1 MESDVEGRDNSMAG
15 KEDELTKRT
24 DGSSIKPVSSLL
36 SHFEALKNARGSS
49 EAVPSPQD
57 NRSKFL
63 RQNNA
68 HLGSIGRVSLDLPRP
83 QSSWSSTS
91 GASNGERPM
100 TPRNPGVPLPR
111 SASPSR
117 KVHKRPM
124 SMNFG
129 STPQL
134 TPSVTINSPKSP
146 PRTNPVSRSGSRSP
160 ERLLATI
167 APGRIAKFNTLP
179 AQPPLPAVTQS
190 SAANSAEMQS
200 QDSSHVPGVLSSHHF
215 PARTSSIAP
224 AVNRAEKPKIPAKP
238 KSPPE
243 HGSRRLTPEPIEK
256 PDKSVSPFSTP
267 PSSEGSPS
275 PGRSTFA
282 APQPPSPEAVRTK
295 FEARNRGRGSE
306 AFSPQSRETKRDPRF
321 MGFSSP
327 TGSIEPRD
335 PRSLGFSTNAST
347 SMARTH
353 ENVPARASTVSER
366 SSHRI
371 TGSIDARHLA
381 SSQQKPAQRHVS
393 EQART
398 LPPPTI
404 PKISSGF
411 SSVQRDPSQFG
422 TSKNSSSEPQVENA
436 APRAPPLP
444 PTEWSRTQANSHDPL
459 PPPQSFDRSRKP
471 TPQARKSSVP
481 SVAGRTEFPPP
492 PRRTTFEGSTTQD
505 QTFAKQNIDSN
516 HKPKFTQRRYAD
528 DSDEEQEYEQDLP
541 ITRSEYP
548 DSSQANRRPPQFHQ
562 GAQAIPTKFDS
573 RVFDMCGQY
582 ICTTGYVTRAWD
594 LSRGEQIFSL
604 SHGETVK
611 MTSVAFKPGQNLEDE
626 GARLWIGSNIG
637 ELHEIDV
644 ATRAVVA
651 TSGVHNRREVIRIL
665 RNRKDLWTL
674 DDEGKLFV
682 WCAEEFR
689 MPSLKYGHHAHRVP
703 KGHTFSMTVQDM
715 LWYAT
720 GKEVRIFRPG
730 HDISFSILQQP
741 LCQPGTGDITSGAYT
756 SRQDGRVYLGHA
768 DGKVSIYN
776 AKDYACV
783 GVIKVS
789 DYKISAIA
797 FVGENLW
804 AAYKTGKIY
813 VYDTS
818 CNPWKVKKD
827 WRAHDGPTVS
837 MLLDPS
843 SIWTLNR
850 LQVASLGHDNCIR
863 LWDGM
868 LEEDWLEA
876 AMQRNDLKYCTFRE
890 IRAAVVT
897 WNVGACNPS
906 DMRSDF
912 ISDAIHVEDPPELLV
927 FGFQEIVDL
936 EDRAVTAKSIFGF
949 GKKKDK
955 ENAKSE
961 QYVSR
966 VYREWRDYL
975 GKCINR
981 YTDPRYS
988 YTEVHTS
995 CLIGL
1000 FQCIFVRQKEEKSI
1014 RNVNFSEVKCGMKG
1028 HYGNKGALI
1037 TRFMFDDSSLCFI
1050 NCHLAAGQTQTSH
1063 RNNDI
1068 ATILEAESLPAERN
1082 PDTRASFYVGGGDG
1096 TQILD
1101 HEICILNGDLNYR
1114 IDAIPRD
1121 NVINMVNK
1129 GELEKLLER
1138 DQIMVSRRRVSGFR
1152 LSPFSEAP
1160 ITFAPTYKYDVGSDR
1175 YDSSEKKRSPAWCDR
1190 ILYRGVGRIK
1200 QTEYRRH
1207 EIRVSDH
1214 RPVSGTFKIRLK
1226 TIDPDKQQQTWAE
1239 CREQFSEVRRKLTSE
1254 ARIEYLV
1261 SSLGLT
1267 PKEARAAITETT

>member
-1 MESDVEGRDNSMAG
+1 MAG
-15 KEDELTKRT
+15 KEDDLTKGT
-24 DGSSIKPVSSLL
+24 DGSSIVRLSTYRNAISLLTELQRPVSSLL

-49 EAVPSPQD
+49 EAVPSPQE
-57 NRSKFL
+57 NQSRFSH
-63 RQNNA
+63 QNTA
-68 HLGSIGRVSLDLPRP
+68 HLSSMGRVSLDLPRP
-83 QSSWSSTS
+83 QSSWSAS
-91 GASNGERPM
+91 GTSNGERPM
-100 TPRNPGVPLPR
+100 TPRNPGIPLPR
-111 SASPSR
+111 STSPSR
-117 KVHKRPM
+117 KAHKRPM

-134 TPSVTINSPKSP
+134 TPSVTINSPNSP
-146 PRTNPVSRSGSRSP
+146 PRTVPASRSGSRSP
-160 ERLLATI
+160 ERLVGISTL
-167 APGRIAKFNTLP
+167 GRKAKLNILP
-179 AQPPLPAVTQS
+179 AQGQVAPAMQIPAVNTP
-190 SAANSAEMQS
+190 EMQS
-200 QDSSHVPGVLSSHHF
+200 RDSSLASGVFASHHF
-215 PARTSSIAP
+215 PIRTSSIAP
-224 AVNRAEKPKIPAKP
+224 AVNRAEKPKIPAKL
-238 KSPPE
+238 KSHPE
-243 HGSRRLTPEPIEK
+243 HETSRLTLEPVEK

-267 PSSEGSPS
+267 PSSDESPS
-275 PGRSTFA
+275 PERSAFVASQT
-282 APQPPSPEAVRTK
+282 PSRAAVRTN
-295 FEARNRGRGSE
+295 FEAQTHGKGSDTV
-306 AFSPQSRETKRDPRF
+306 SPQIRHPYSDPRL

-327 TGSIEPRD
+327 TGSIEPSD
-335 PRSLGFSTNAST
+335 PRSLGSSTGAST
-347 SMARTH
+347 PIARTH
-353 ENVPARASTVSER
+353 ENLPARASTVSER
-366 SSHRI
+366 SSHKI
-371 TGSIDARHLA
+371 TGSLDVRHL
-381 SSQQKPAQRHVS
+381 SLSQQKPAQRHVS

-404 PKISSGF
+404 PKISSG
-411 SSVQRDPSQFG
+411 SSSIQRNPRQFG
-422 TSKNSSSEPQVENA
+422 SLENSSTEPQAEGA
-436 APRAPPLP
+436 ARRAPPLP
-444 PTEWSRTQANSHDPL
+444 PTEGSRMQPNSHRPL
-459 PPPQSFDRSRKP
+459 PPPQSIDRSQEP
-471 TPQARKSSVP
+471 APHARKTSVP
-481 SVAGRTEFPPP
+481 SVATRTKFPPP
-492 PRRTTFEGSTTQD
+492 PRRTTFEGSNTED
-505 QTFAKQNIDSN
+505 QTLGKQHIEN
-516 HKPKFTQRRYAD
+516 HKSMFAQKRYAE
-528 DSDEEQEYEQDLP
+528 DSDEALEYDQDLP

-562 GAQAIPTKFDS
+562 GAQEIPTKFDS

-582 ICTTGYVTRAWD
+582 ICTTGYVTRVWD

-611 MTSVAFKPGQNLEDE
+611 MTSVTFKPGQNLESE

-644 ATRAVVA
+644 ATQAIVA
-651 TSGVHNRREVIRIL
+651 TSAVHNRREIIRII
-665 RNRKDLWTL
+665 RNRKDIWTL

-689 MPSLKYGHHAHRVP
+689 MPSLKYSHHAHRLP
-703 KGHTFSMTVQDM
+703 KGHTFSLTVQGM

-720 GKEVRIFRPG
+720 GKEVRIFKPG
-730 HDISFSILQQP
+730 HEVSFSVLQQP
-741 LCQPGTGDITSGAYT
+741 LSQPGTGDITSGAYT
-756 SRQDGRVYLGHA
+756 CRQGGRVYLGHA
-768 DGKVSIYN
+768 DGKVSIYSS
-776 AKDYACV
+776 KDYACI
-783 GVIKVS
+783 GVTKVS
-789 DYKISAIA
+789 DYKINAIA

-804 AAYKTGKIY
+804 TAYKTGKIY

-827 WRAHDGPTVS
+827 WRAHDGPTAS

-850 LQVASLGHDNCIR
+850 LQVASLGQDNCIR

-876 AMQRNDLKYCTFRE
+876 AMQSNDFKYCTFRE

-897 WNVGACNPS
+897 WNVGACNPF
-906 DMRSDF
+906 DIRSDF

-936 EDRAVTAKSIFGF
+936 EDRAVTAKSILGF
-949 GKKKDK
+949 GKRKDK
-955 ENAKSE
+955 ENVKSE
-961 QYVSR
+961 QHVSR

-981 YTDPRYS
+981 FTDPRYA

-1000 FQCIFVRQKEEKSI
+1000 FQCVFVRQEEKGNI
-1014 RNVNFSEVKCGMKG
+1014 RKVNSSEVKCGMKG

-1037 TRFMFDDSSLCFI
+1037 TRIIFDDSSLCFI

-1068 ATILEAESLPAERN
+1068 ATILEAESLPPERN
-1082 PDTRASFYVGGGDG
+1082 PDMRASFYVGGGDG

-1121 NVINMVNK
+1121 TVINMVNK

-1152 LSPFSEAP
+1152 LSPFVEAP

-1190 ILYRGVGRIK
+1190 LLYRGIGRVK

-1214 RPVSGTFKIRLK
+1214 RPVSGTFKIRVK
-1226 TIDPDKQQQTWAE
+1226 TIHPEKLEQTRAE
-1239 CREQFSEVRRKLTSE
+1239 CHAQFGEVRRKLASE
-1254 ARIEYLV
+1254 ARYAFPRLNVE
-1261 SSLGLT
+1261 
-1267 PKEARAAITETT
+1267 PRANPFRQH